1 MTLTT
6 GVRLGTYE
14 ILGPLGAGGMGEV
27 YRAKDLRLGR
37 EIAIKVLPAELA
49 SNNDRIARFEREA
62 RTVAGL
68 NHPNIVTLFSVEDED
83 GLRFLT
89 MELVEGETLST
100 FVSPGGLPL
109 PQLLGLAIPLTEA
122 LVAAHEKGVIHRDLK
137 PGNVMVTR
145 EGRLKV
151 LDFGLSKIEISTGPT
166 HGLADT
172 KSLEAPA
179 TAAGQ
184 VLGTVPYMSPEQ
196 LRGEVVDARSDL
208 FALGIILYELTTGRR
223 PFTGTNLADISSAIL
238 RDAPVPARSLRNG
251 LPPELDRIIDRCL
264 DKNPRDRIQT
274 ARDVCNELCRASNHG
289 EAGAMIHAPT
299 PGPSYAAPRPNVG
312 PSVAV
317 LPFVNRSGDAE
328 NGYFS
333 DGLAEELLNVL
344 TKIRGLRVAARAS
357 SFHERLKGATI
368 AEVGRALN
376 VATVLDGSVRKAGNR
391 VRIGVQL
398 VNASDGYHLWSDTYD
413 RTLDD
418 VFAVQDDIAQSV
430 VMELRRALLDEGM
443 GSPRSDQARA
453 EVTAVV
459 RGRRTNPEAY
469 DLYLR
474 GRHLLAS
481 SDDGPARA
489 QEMFRRAVEL
499 APTFAPAY
507 AGLGEA
513 YVLQSWLSSRDRGET
528 VSKAR
533 GALARAMALD
543 DRLSEARVLSGQ
555 IRLYFD
561 YDWSGAEEDFL
572 HATALDPG
580 SDVAHREC
588 GSFLSLV
595 GRYEEGLDEAR
606 KAQALD
612 PLSVNAT
619 HEVGYEL
626 LTLGRLDEAA
636 AEFRKAIDLNPTWIW
651 GDIKLGMTYAMAGSH
666 EMSMACARRADE
678 LLNGRSGSPL
688 AQSWLATI
696 EFKAG
701 LPERAY
707 ATLRRLEDES
717 KSAYVD
723 PFAIAGLHYYM
734 GNHDAMFEQLE
745 RGLELRSPAM
755 VFVLQVGRFLFRE
768 ASADPRYKSLIE
780 RMKFPTSLA

>member
-1 MTLTT
+1 MTLTA

-37 EIAIKVLPAELA
+37 EIAIKVLPAEVA
-49 SNNDRIARFEREA
+49 SNHDRIARFEREA

-83 GLRFLT
+83 DLRFLT

-100 FVSPGGLPL
+100 FVSHGGLPL
-109 PQLLGLAIPLTEA
+109 PKLFGLAIPLTEA

-145 EGRLKV
+145 DGRLKV
-151 LDFGLSKIEISTGPT
+151 LDFGLSKIETRNEPAHSQTT
-166 HGLADT
+166 T
-172 KSLEAPA
+172 QSLEAPA
-179 TAAGQ
+179 TAEGQ

-208 FALGIILYELTTGRR
+208 FALGVILYELATGRR
-223 PFTGTNLADISSAIL
+223 PFTGATLVDISSAIL
-238 RDAPVPARSLRNG
+238 RDAPIPTRSVRDD

-264 DKNPRDRIQT
+264 DKNPRNRIQT
-274 ARDVCNELCRASNHG
+274 AREVCDELRRASNHG
-289 EAGAMIHAPT
+289 GAGAGIHAPAS
-299 PGPSYAAPRPNVG
+299 GSAPRPHVG

-344 TKIRGLRVAARAS
+344 TKTRGLRVAARAS

-398 VNASDGYHLWSDTYD
+398 VNASDGDHLWSDTYD

-430 VMELRRALLDEGM
+430 VMELRRTLLDEGTD
-443 GSPRSDQARA
+443 SPRSDQARA
-453 EVTAVV
+453 EVAAVI

-543 DRLSEARVLSGQ
+543 DRLSEARILSGQ

-651 GDIKLGMTYAMAGSH
+651 GNIKLGMTYAMAGSH
-666 EMSMACARRADE
+666 EMAMACARRADE
-678 LLNGRSGSPL
+678 LLQGRAGTPL

-696 EFKAG
+696 EWKAG
-701 LPERAY
+701 FPERAY

-734 GNHDAMFEQLE
+734 GNHDAMFQQLE

-755 VFVLQVGRFLFRE
+755 VFVSQVGRFLFRE
-768 ASADPRYKSLIE
+768 VSADPRYGSVIE
-780 RMKFPTSLA
+780 RMKFPTPRP

>member
-1 MTLTT
+1 MSLTT
-6 GVRLGTYE
+6 GTRLGTYE

-27 YRAKDLRLGR
+27 YRAKDLRLER
-37 EIAIKVLPAELA
+37 EIAIKVLPAEVA
-49 SNNDRIARFEREA
+49 SNRDRIARFEREA

-89 MELVEGETLST
+89 MELVEGQTLSAI
-100 FVSPGGLPL
+100 VSPGGLPL
-109 PQLLGLAIPLTEA
+109 PKLLGLAIPLTEA

-137 PGNVMVTR
+137 PGNVMVTP
-145 EGRLKV
+145 EGRVKV
-151 LDFGLSKIEISTGPT
+151 LDFGLSKIEIGTGRAQIT
-166 HGLADT
+166 ET
-172 KSLEAPA
+172 IEAPA

-223 PFTGTNLADISSAIL
+223 PFTGATLADISSAIL
-238 RDAPVPARSLRNG
+238 RDTPVPTGSVRDG

-264 DKNPRDRIQT
+264 EKNPRDRIQT
-274 ARDVCNELCRASNHG
+274 ARDVCDELRQASNHG
-289 EAGAMIHAPT
+289 EGGARIHASVL
-299 PGPSYAAPRPNVG
+299 GPPQLAARLHAG

-333 DGLAEELLNVL
+333 DGLSEELLSVL

-368 AEVGRALN
+368 DEVGRALN

-430 VMELRRALLDEGM
+430 VVNLRRTLLDEGM
-443 GSPRSDQARA
+443 GSPGSDDARA
-453 EVTAVV
+453 EVAVVV
-459 RGRRTNPEAY
+459 RGRRANPEAY

-474 GRHLLAS
+474 GRHLLTS
-481 SDDGPARA
+481 SNDGPARA

-533 GALARAMALD
+533 GALSRAMALD

-572 HATALDPG
+572 QAIALDPG
-580 SDVAHREC
+580 SDIAHREC
-588 GSFLSLV
+588 ANFLSLV

-651 GDIKLGMTYAMAGSH
+651 GNIKLGMTHAMAGSH
-666 EMSMACARRADE
+666 EMSMACVRRADE
-678 LLNGRSGSPL
+678 LLDGQAGTPL
-688 AQSWLATI
+688 AQAWLAGT
-696 EFKAG
+696 ELKAG
-701 LPERAY
+701 FPERANV
-707 ATLRRLEDES
+707 TVMRLEDES
-717 KSAYVD
+717 RNAYVD
-723 PFAIAGLHYYM
+723 PFAIAHIHYFM

-745 RGLELRSPAM
+745 RGLELRSPVM
-755 VFVLQVGRFLFRE
+755 VVVLQAGRFLLRE
-768 ASADPRYKSLIE
+768 ASADPRYRSVIE
-780 RMKFPTSLA
+780 RMKFPASVA

>member
-49 SNNDRIARFEREA
+49 SNHDRIARFEREA

-109 PQLLGLAIPLTEA
+109 PKLVGLAIPLTEA

-145 EGRLKV
+145 DGRLKV
-151 LDFGLSKIEISTGPT
+151 LDFGLSKIETSTGPT
-166 HGLADT
+166 HGLT
-172 KSLEAPA
+172 TTESLEAPA

-208 FALGIILYELTTGRR
+208 FALGIILYELATGRR
-223 PFTGTNLADISSAIL
+223 PFTGATLVDISSAIL
-238 RDAPVPARSLRNG
+238 RDAPIPIRSVRDD

-264 DKNPRDRIQT
+264 DKNPRDRFQT
-274 ARDVCNELCRASNHG
+274 ARDVCDELRRASSHG
-289 EAGAMIHAPT
+289 EAGARIQPPA
-299 PGPSYAAPRPNVG
+299 PGPAPRPHVG

-344 TKIRGLRVAARAS
+344 TKTRGLRVAARAS
-357 SFHERLKGATI
+357 SFHERLRGATI

-398 VNASDGYHLWSDTYD
+398 VNASDGDHLWSDTYD

-430 VMELRRALLDEGM
+430 VVELRRTLLDEGSD
-443 GSPRSDQARA
+443 SPRSDQARA

-651 GDIKLGMTYAMAGSH
+651 GNIKLGMTYAMAGSH
-666 EMSMACARRADE
+666 ELSMACARRADE
-678 LLNGRSGSPL
+678 LLQGRAGSPL
-688 AQSWLATI
+688 AQVWLAAI
-696 EFKAG
+696 EFMAG
-701 LPERAY
+701 FPERAY

-734 GNHDAMFEQLE
+734 GNHDAMFQQLE

-768 ASADPRYKSLIE
+768 VSADPRYRSLID
-780 RMKFPTSLA
+780 RMKFPTPRP